1 MKYLLIF
8 FVFLSFKSNAQTINK
23 KDSFYMYRAKANLYQ
38 DSIEK
43 CPKLDTATLKKL
55 WAKRHYFYA
64 KQKYWEEKFYS
75 F

>member
-1 MKYLLIF
+1 MKYIF
-8 FVFLSFKSNAQTINK
+8 FLFIIFTVQAKSQVVNK
-23 KDSFYMYRAKANLYQ
+23 KDSFYLYRAKANLYQ

-43 CPKLDTATLKKL
+43 CPKLDTAALKKL
-55 WAKRHYFYA
+55 WAKRHYFFA

>member
-1 MKYLLIF
+1 MKYLFLILI
-8 FVFLSFKSNAQTINK
+8 VISGSLKAQTVNK
-23 KDSFYMYRAKANLYQ
+23 KDSFYLYRAKANLYQ

-43 CPKLDTATLKKL
+43 CPKTDTSALKKL
-55 WAKRHYFYA
+55 WAKRHYFYT